1 MSPCYHRHDQ
11 AFGIQG
17 QGMGIDLETLRPT
30 GKSMII
36 DCVQSAGIDVS
47 EWSFRKSDG
56 RSVSRPQ
63 SNGGYCYEWSFRSA
77 DISTL
82 LLCVWWEGLHVDS
95 QGRVCFSEN
104 LRAYADALIQQLE
117 KYPKNRNR
125 TIKDPRI
132 NRAQHFST
140 TVHLAAINS
149 TPVRVV
155 IVTGPVRERETED
168 ERAKHDR
175 ATGRQLDDQPWFVE
189 SFEEDGAFLLVRGN
203 PNPLSIVAETTDVE
217 ETPMQLEIAVVS
229 DPPVVDQ
236 FATNER
242 PDTYIYNGV
251 QRYRDPSVRRR
262 VLERSG
268 GVCELTEVPGF
279 LMANG
284 GVYLET
290 HHIIP
295 LSEGGA
301 DTVENIIA
309 LTANAHRRAHLGVDR
324 DEIRTRC
331 LEIVEGRISRWD
343 ELSQRTLRC

>member
-1 MSPCYHRHDQ
+1 MIRCYDQ
-11 AFGIQG
+11 AFSVQG
-17 QGMGIDLETLRPT
+17 QGMDIGLETLRPT
-30 GKSMII
+30 GKWMII

-47 EWSFRKSDG
+47 EWSFRKTDG
-56 RSVSRPQ
+56 RPVALPQ
-63 SNGGYCYEWSFRSA
+63 SNGGYCYEWSFRST
-77 DISTL
+77 DRSTL

-95 QGRVCFSEN
+95 RGRVCFSEN
-104 LRAYADALIQQLE
+104 LRAYADTLIKQLE
-117 KYPKNRNR
+117 KDPKNRNR

-140 TVHLAAINS
+140 TVQLAAMNT

-155 IVTGPVRERETED
+155 IVTGPVREREAED

-203 PNPLSIVAETTDVE
+203 PNSLSIVAETADVE
-217 ETPMQLEIAVVS
+217 EIPMQLEIGMVS
-229 DPPVVDQ
+229 VPPVVDQ

-242 PDTYIYNGV
+242 PDTYIYNGM

-279 LMANG
+279 PMANG

-290 HHIIP
+290 HHILP
-295 LSEGGA
+295 LSEGGP
-301 DTVENIIA
+301 DTVENVIA
-309 LTANAHRRAHLGVDR
+309 LTADAHRQVHFGIDR
-324 DEIRTRC
+324 DDLRARC
-331 LEIVEGRISRWD
+331 LEIVAGRIVRSFAR
-343 ELSQRTLRC
+343 

>member
-1 MSPCYHRHDQ
+1 MIRRL
-11 AFGIQG
+11 AFRG

-47 EWSFRKSDG
+47 EWNFRKSDG
-56 RSVSRPQ
+56 RSVSLPQ

-104 LRAYADALIQQLE
+104 LRAYADTLIQQLE

-140 TVHLAAINS
+140 TVHLAAMNT

-189 SFEEDGAFLLVRGN
+189 SFDDYTGAFVLVRGN
-203 PNPLSIVAETTDVE
+203 RNPLSNVTEATGVE
-217 ETPMQLEIAVVS
+217 ETPIELDIGVVS
-229 DPPVVDQ
+229 DATVVDQ

-242 PDTYIYNGV
+242 PDTYTYDGV

-268 GVCELTEVPGF
+268 GVCELTGIPGF

-284 GVYLET
+284 GIYLET

-295 LSEGGA
+295 LSEGGP
-301 DTVENIIA
+301 DTVENVIA
-309 LTANAHRRAHLGVDR
+309 LTADAHRQAHFGVDR
-324 DEIRTRC
+324 DELRARC
-331 LEIVEGRISRWD
+331 LKIVAGRIGR
-343 ELSQRTLRC
+343 